1 MKLSKSLKENIT
13 AVKNTV
19 NGDDIIFFEFEVN
32 DINATAVYV
41 ESLSDKELL
50 GKLAINPLSE
60 INYKVEFEN
69 IVKKLNLPEANTIND
84 LDSAV
89 EKIVLGD
96 AVIFF
101 DGTNVAISVACKKPA
116 TRPVTEPPTSSV
128 LKGPREGFVENL
140 QTNLSLIRQ
149 RIKSPDFTFE
159 KLTIGKYSQ
168 TTVGIVYITSIA
180 NSKIVKE
187 LKEKLNKINVDGI
200 LDSSYII
207 KNISKR
213 KTSMFKEVGTTEKP
227 DILTA
232 KLLEGRIGIIVDG
245 SPIVLTVPFLFVE
258 DFQSAEDYYLNTY
271 RGNISRILRLSAVI
285 VAVLLPAFFVSA
297 QLFHLQL
304 IPLSFLLTIV
314 GSIKGIPL
322 SPSVEMFFTLFIFE
336 VLNEASIRMPKY
348 VGIAMSVVG
357 ALVLGETAVNAG
369 IVSTPTIMIV
379 ALSGICLY
387 TVPDLTETLS
397 VLRLLFLIIAG
408 SLGGYGI
415 ILFGYGLITYLASM
429 DSFGVPY
436 LAPYA
441 PLIKED
447 LQDGFTIDFY
457 SKMKKRPKA
466 LKTKNK
472 VRKVFNDE

>member
-1 MKLSKSLKENIT
+1 MKLSKNLTENVEKI
-13 AVKNTV
+13 KNTV
-19 NGDDIIFFEFEVN
+19 NGDDIIYFEFK
-32 DINATAVYV
+32 IGSTNATAIYS
-41 ESLSDKELL
+41 ECLSDKELL
-50 GKLAINPLSE
+50 GKLAITPLSS
-60 INYKVEFEN
+60 IKNDLN
-69 IVKKLNLPEANTIND
+69 VKDVVKTLNLPEA
-84 LDSAV
+84 
-89 EKIVLGD
+89 EKLTDFKAIIDKILLGD
-96 AVIFF
+96 AVIFIDTESF
-101 DGTNVAISVACKKPA
+101 AISTACKKPA
-116 TRPVTEPPTSSV
+116 TRPVTEPPTSSI
-128 LKGPREGFVENL
+128 LKGPREGFVENI
-140 QTNLSLIRQ
+140 QINLSLIRQ
-149 RIKSPDFTFE
+149 RIKSPDLTFTKF
-159 KLTIGKYSQ
+159 TIGKYSQ
-168 TTVGIVYITSIA
+168 TTVGIIYIKSIA
-180 NSKIVKE
+180 NSKIVE
-187 LKEKLNKINVDGI
+187 NLTEKLLNINVDGI
-200 LDSSYII
+200 IDSSYII
-207 KNISKR
+207 KSISKR
-213 KTSMFKEVGTTEKP
+213 KTTMFKEVGTTEKP

-232 KLLEGRIGIIVDG
+232 KMLEGRIGIMVDG

-271 RGNISRILRLSAVI
+271 RGNFSRVLRLSAI
-285 VAVLLPAFFVSA
+285 IFAVLLPAFFVSA

-408 SLGGYGI
+408 SMGAYGI
-415 ILFGYGLITYLASM
+415 ILFAYGLIIYLTSI

-441 PLIKED
+441 PIIKSD
-447 LQDGFTIDFY
+447 LKDGFLTDFY
-457 SKMKKRPKA
+457 ANMTIRPKS
-466 LKTKNK
+466 LLTKNK
-472 VRKVFNDE
+472 IRKKFND

>member
-1 MKLSKSLKENIT
+1 M
-13 AVKNTV
+13 
-19 NGDDIIFFEFEVN
+19 
-32 DINATAVYV
+32 
-41 ESLSDKELL
+41 
-50 GKLAINPLSE
+50 
-60 INYKVEFEN
+60 
-69 IVKKLNLPEANTIND
+69 
-84 LDSAV
+84 
-89 EKIVLGD
+89 
-96 AVIFF
+96 
-101 DGTNVAISVACKKPA
+101 
-116 TRPVTEPPTSSV
+116 TEPPTSSV

-140 QTNLSLIRQ
+140 QTNMSLIRQ
-149 RIKSPDFTFE
+149 RIKSQHLTYE
-159 KLTIGKYSQ
+159 KFTIGKYSQ
-168 TTVGIVYITSIA
+168 TTVGIVYISSIA
-180 NSKIVKE
+180 NKSIVNE
-187 LKEKLNKINVDGI
+187 LKERLTKINVDGVI
-200 LDSSYII
+200 DSSYII
-207 KNISKR
+207 KSISKR

-227 DILTA
+227 DILA
-232 KLLEGRIGIIVDG
+232 SKLLEGRIGVITDG
-245 SPIVLTVPFLFVE
+245 SPIVLTLPFLFVE

-271 RGNISRILRLSAVI
+271 RGNISRIIRLSAII

-387 TVPDLTETLS
+387 TVPDLSETLS

-415 ILFGYGLITYLASM
+415 ILFGYLLLTYLSSI

-441 PLIKED
+441 PLIEHD

-457 SKMKKRPKA
+457 ANMSKRPIA
-466 LKTKNK
+466 LKSKNK
-472 VRKVFNDE
+472 TRKKFNDK

>member
-1 MKLSKSLKENIT
+1 MRLTKSLKDNI
-13 AVKNTV
+13 AIIKNTIKS
-19 NGDDIIFFEFEVN
+19 DDIIYFDFNIGNFK
-32 DINATAVYV
+32 ATAVYS
-41 ESLSDKELL
+41 ENLADKELL
-50 GKLAINPLSE
+50 GKLAIMPLLNLENQVE
-60 INYKVEFEN
+60 IQN
-69 IVKKLNLPEANTIND
+69 IVNKLCLPEAEKLTDIK
-84 LDSAV
+84 SSIQ
-89 EKIVLGD
+89 KIVFGD
-96 AVIFF
+96 AVIFIDGF
-101 DGTNVAISVACKKPA
+101 DFSISAACKKPA

-140 QTNLSLIRQ
+140 QTNMSLIRQ
-149 RIKSPDFTFE
+149 RIKSQQLTYE
-159 KLTIGKYSQ
+159 KFTIGKYSK
-168 TTVGIVYITSIA
+168 TTVGIVYISSIA
-180 NSKIVKE
+180 NKSIINN

-200 LDSSYII
+200 IDSSYII
-207 KNISKR
+207 KSISKR

-227 DILTA
+227 DILVA
-232 KLLEGRIGIIVDG
+232 KLLEGRIGIITDG

-271 RGNISRILRLSAVI
+271 RGNISRIIRLSAII

-387 TVPDLTETLS
+387 TVPDLSETLS

-415 ILFGYGLITYLASM
+415 ILFGYALLTYLSSI

-441 PLIKED
+441 PLIGHD
-447 LQDGFTIDFY
+447 LQDGFTLDFY
-457 SKMKKRPKA
+457 ANMKKRPIA
-466 LKTKNK
+466 LKSKNK
-472 VRKVFNDE
+472 TRKQFND